1 MASYRKRSNG
11 WEYRINYY
19 DSTGKRKPKTKGG
32 FRTKSEAIKAAAEME
47 LKLQDNINIDED
59 ITFLNYFKQWGEVYK
74 RPNVS
79 ELTFN
84 LYVVNQKQVASFFG
98 DKKLKDIT
106 ATEYQHVLNQYAETH
121 AHTTVKRFHTQ
132 IKACVKIAVHE
143 GYIKRNFCKFAKINA
158 ENKGRDVETK
168 FLEIEE
174 YERLIYE
181 TSKHPEHAS
190 HAALYIIAKTGIRF
204 AECLGLTVDDI
215 DYETGMLSVNKTWDY
230 KNNTGFMP
238 TKTKS
243 SIREIPIDDDFLSF
257 IKKLPK
263 HEDGR
268 LLPNLS
274 NTAANKTLRKI
285 VGCEVRV
292 HSLRHTYASY
302 LIAHDIDSIS
312 VSQVLGHENLNI
324 TLEVY
329 AHQLQEQKS
338 RNDEKI
344 KQMWT
349 ECGRNALKPY
359 G

>member
-1 MASYRKRSNG
+1 MASYRKRPNG

-19 DSTGKRKPKTKGG
+19 DSTGKRKPKSKGG

-47 LKLQDNINIDED
+47 LKLQDNVNVDED
-59 ITFLNYFKQWGEVYK
+59 ITFLNYFKQWCEVYK

-79 ELTFN
+79 EITYKAYIN
-84 LYVVNQKQVASFFG
+84 TQRKIESFFG
-98 DKKLKDIT
+98 NKKLKSIT
-106 ATEYQHVLNQYAETH
+106 ATQYQRVLNSYAKTH
-121 AHTTVKRFHTQ
+121 AQDTVERFNVHV
-132 IKACVKIAVHE
+132 KACVEMAVHE

-158 ENKGRDVETK
+158 KNKGRTLETK
-168 FLEIEE
+168 FLEVEE
-174 YERLIYE
+174 YERLIEE
-181 TSKHPEHAS
+181 TSKHPEYAS
-190 HAALYIIAKTGIRF
+190 HAALYIIAKTGMRF
-204 AECLGLTVDDI
+204 AECLGLTVNDI
-215 DYETGMLSVNKTWDY
+215 DYENGMISVNKTWDY

-243 SIREIPIDDDFLSF
+243 SIRQIPIDEDFLDF
-257 IKKLPK
+257 IKQLPK
-263 HEDGR
+263 RDDDR

-274 NTAANKTLRKI
+274 NNAANKTLRKI
-285 VGCEVRV
+285 VGREVRV

-302 LIAHDIDSIS
+302 LIAHDIDLIS

-329 AHQLQEQKS
+329 AHQLQEQKK

-349 ECGRNALKPY
+349 ERGQNSSKPH

>member
-1 MASYRKRSNG
+1 MASYRKRPNG

-19 DSTGKRKPKTKGG
+19 DSTGKRKPKSKGG

-47 LKLQDNINIDED
+47 LKLQDNINVDED
-59 ITFLNYFKQWGEVYK
+59 ITLYAYFKQWCEVYK

-79 ELTFN
+79 DITFDS
-84 LYVVNQKQVASFFG
+84 YIGTQKKIASYFS

-106 ATEYQHVLNQYAETH
+106 ATEYQRALNQYAEIH
-121 AHTTVKRFHTQ
+121 AQRTVKRFNTH
-132 IKACVKIAVHE
+132 IKACIDMAVHE
-143 GYIKRNFCKFAKINA
+143 GYVKRNFCKFAKINA
-158 ENKGRDVETK
+158 KNKGHDVETK

-174 YERLIYE
+174 YEQLIRE
-181 TSKHPEHAS
+181 TRKHPEYVS
-190 HAALYIIAKTGIRF
+190 HAVLYIIAKTGMRF
-204 AECLGLTVDDI
+204 AECLGVTVDDI

-230 KNNTGFMP
+230 KNNTGFLP

-243 SIREIPIDDDFLSF
+243 SIRQIPLDDDFLNF
-257 IKKLPK
+257 VKQLTPQP
-263 HEDGR
+263 DGR
-268 LLPNLS
+268 LLPRICN
-274 NTAANKTLRKI
+274 NGVNKTLKRI
-285 VGCEVRV
+285 VGREVRV

-302 LIAHDIDSIS
+302 LISHDIDLIS

-329 AHQLQEQKS
+329 AHQLQAQKS

-349 ECGRNALKPY
+349 ECGRNGLK
-359 G
+359 

>member
-1 MASYRKRSNG
+1 MASYRKRPNG

-47 LKLQDNINIDED
+47 LKLQDNVNVDED
-59 ITFLNYFKQWGEVYK
+59 ITFLAYFKQWCEVYK

-79 ELTFN
+79 EVT
-84 LYVVNQKQVASFFG
+84 YKTYIHTQHKIESFFG
-98 DKKLKDIT
+98 NKKLKNIT
-106 ATEYQHVLNQYAETH
+106 ATEYQRVLNQYAETH
-121 AHTTVKRFHTQ
+121 TQGTVERFNIQ
-132 IKACVKIAVHE
+132 VKSCVEFAVHE

-158 ENKGRDVETK
+158 KNKGRTLETK
-168 FLEIEE
+168 FLEVEE
-174 YERLIYE
+174 YERLIDV
-181 TSKHPEHAS
+181 TSKRPERRTYAV
-190 HAALYIIAKTGIRF
+190 LYIIAKTGMRF
-204 AECLGLTVDDI
+204 AECLGLTMDDI
-215 DYETGMLSVNKTWDY
+215 NRETGMVSVNKTWDY

-243 SIREIPIDDDFLSF
+243 SIREIPIDDGFIDF
-257 IKKLPK
+257 IDRLPK
-263 HEDGR
+263 TDNGR
-268 LLPNLS
+268 LVKDITN
-274 NTAANKTLRKI
+274 NAVNRALRKI
-285 VGCEVRV
+285 IGREVRV

-302 LIAHDIDSIS
+302 LISHDIDLIS

-329 AHQLQEQKS
+329 AHQLQEQKK

-349 ECGRNALKPY
+349 ECGQNGLKSHD
-359 G
+359 

>member
-1 MASYRKRSNG
+1 MASYRKRPNG

-19 DSTGKRKPKTKGG
+19 DSTGKRKPKSKGG

-47 LKLQDNINIDED
+47 LKIQDGLNVDED
-59 ITFLNYFKQWGEVYK
+59 ITLYAYFKQWCEVYK

-79 ELTFN
+79 DLTFN
-84 LYVVNQKQVASFFG
+84 LYVVTQKQIASFFG
-98 DKKLKDIT
+98 DRKLKDIT
-106 ATEYQHVLNQYAETH
+106 ATEYQRVLNQYAETH

-132 IKACVKIAVHE
+132 IKACVEMAVHE

-158 ENKGRDVETK
+158 KVKSRDIQSK
-168 FLEIEE
+168 FLEVEE

-181 TSKHPEHAS
+181 TRKHPDNTAY
-190 HAALYIIAKTGIRF
+190 AVLYMIAKTGMRF

-215 DYETGMLSVNKTWDY
+215 DYENGTLSVNKAWDY

-243 SIREIPIDDDFLSF
+243 SIRQIPLDDEFLNF
-257 IKKLPK
+257 VKQLTPQP
-263 HEDGR
+263 DGR
-268 LLPNLS
+268 LLPRMFN
-274 NTAANKTLRKI
+274 NAVNRTLRKI
-285 VGCEVRV
+285 VGREVRV

-302 LIAHDIDSIS
+302 LISHDIDLIS

-338 RNDEKI
+338 KNHEKI

-349 ECGRNALKPY
+349 ECGQKALK
-359 G
+359 